1 MRFDRTPRI
10 VVPEGYE
17 PKNTVLTFGGQEVT
31 VYKMSLG
38 SSIRAVRI
46 CEPYIKEFAN
56 TLFGTPAFQA
66 AAAGEQVNKDLI
78 ESEIKAAVIG
88 KLAEMIT
95 TVPETVIG
103 LLACLMNFP
112 EEGDAA
118 DFFLNVVD
126 LGDLLGAIEELDALN
141 NFAEVVSR
149 LLIAISY
156 LGKRYGIEIPGI
168 TVVEK
173 QVEVTEETDILSP

>member
-1 MRFDRTPRI
+1 MIREFDRTPCI

-17 PKNTVLTFGGQEVT
+17 PESTVITLGGHEVT

-56 TLFGTPAFQA
+56 VLFDTPAFQA
-66 AAAGEQVNKDLI
+66 AMKGEKVDEKIMGAQ
-78 ESEIKAAVIG
+78 IKEAVMT
-88 KLAEMIT
+88 KLPEMIV
-95 TVPETVIG
+95 TVPKTVIS

-112 EEGDAA
+112 EEGETA
-118 DFFLNVVD
+118 DFFWNIVD
-126 LGDLLGAIEELDALN
+126 LGDLLAATEKLDELN

-149 LLIAISY
+149 VLEAISY
-156 LGKRYGIEIPGI
+156 LGKRYGIEIPSVTI
-168 TVVEK
+168 VEK
-173 QVEVTEETDILSP
+173 QEGVTEES